1 MKTMHCTFYQI
12 TFLVLSPL
20 IAPQDSPWDN
30 IRLPEFIKP
39 ERYDI
44 EIRPNFE
51 TLLVEGSAKLTFH
64 VKEGVKDFIIF
75 HSKNMSLSG
84 QNMGSGVGV
93 GIKQMSDANK
103 WDQVLKLLTT
113 FLSQNLTGIS
123 SNRGAHDSRKNVH
136 ITS

>member
-64 VKEGVKDFIIF
+64 VKEGVKDFIIS
-75 HSKNMSLSG
+75 HSKNMSLSLV
-84 QNMGSGVGV
+84 NINNGV

-103 WDQVLKLLTT
+103 WDQVLKMLTT

-123 SNRGAHDSRKNVH
+123 SNRGAHDSRKIIH